1 MERYYANNCILGG
14 KSQPARNTCP
24 SVHISLHKAMEGK
37 NIEHSI
43 SWEMQKYSMLRN
55 RTGNIC
61 GTELMTTRHSPAG
74 PSNPQSHICILLQQF
89 LGVEP
94 VKAHPVF
101 HMPPLRF
108 PVSCLLCHWVWA
120 AWLFKQMDL
129 EHSYRYSQAWIWGVK
144 GWCSPPVFNSC
155 ARYFKG

>member
-74 PSNPQSHICILLQQF
+74 PSNPQSHICMLLQQF

-101 HMPPLRF
+101 HMPPYVSQS
-108 PVSCLLCHWVWA
+108 PVSFAIGFELPDYLNKWTLNTA
-120 AWLFKQMDL
+120 IFTSLDL
-129 EHSYRYSQAWIWGVK
+129 RSEGLVLSS
-144 GWCSPPVFNSC
+144 SF
-155 ARYFKG
+155 